1 MTVIERILI
10 GFAGANEKILS
21 TPECE
26 TEVPKYASL
35 GLMVLCT
42 GTLGMVSGG
51 YALFTIFNHV
61 YISALFGILWGV
73 FVGGIDRF
81 FVITARKKENN
92 DSSPQIKMAL
102 PRLVFAAFIGLII
115 SKPLELRIFQK
126 EIDLQ
131 LAKEKVENIKQVQSN
146 SSDYETIEELKQEKA
161 QLRQEEKRLRQ
172 QWSQAEKIAHS
183 EAEGISGTRKIGK
196 GPVYKEKR
204 EQADKLS
211 EQLEKKQI
219 EIQQIQSKID
229 QSQQKLNETLAIIN
243 QKEEQASTLLGQ
255 LQALHNL
262 AEEKPIVGQINLC
275 LTFLFVIVEIMPL
288 SLKLM
293 SKFGPYDKAIEKQ
306 EAETIFQLS
315 QEIES
320 TKNKIKEKMNNEQII
335 RNQLHKFIN
344 QQITSAIAK
353 ANHSPELELVIDNTV
368 KNIVERTEVEMM
380 KQVDNLPSMEQEIEE
395 QINKSQQEYMEDTV
409 KEIVKQKATE
419 SKIDDIFRQGLDNF
433 TDYFGNSN
441 NHKKNA

>member
-61 YISALFGILWGV
+61 YIAALFGILWGV

-81 FVITARKKENN
+81 FVITARQKENN
-92 DSSPQIKMAL
+92 DSSNQIKMAV

-131 LAKEKVENIKQVQSN
+131 LAKEKVENIKLVQSN

-161 QLRQEEKRLRQ
+161 QLRQEEKLLRQ

-183 EAEGISGTRKIGK
+183 EAEGISGTGKIGK

-211 EQLEKKQI
+211 ELLEKKQR
-219 EIQQIQSKID
+219 EIQEIQTKID
-229 QSQQKLNETLAIIN
+229 QSQLKLTETLDILN
-243 QKEEQASTLLGQ
+243 QKEEQASTLLAQ

-275 LTFLFVIVEIMPL
+275 FTLLFVIVEIMPL
-288 SLKLM
+288 SLTLM
-293 SKFGPYDKAIEKQ
+293 SKYGPYDKAIEKQ
-306 EAETIFQLS
+306 EAETIFQLN
-315 QEIES
+315 QEIEL
-320 TKNKIKEKMNNEQII
+320 TKSKIKEKMKNEQII
-335 RNQLHKFIN
+335 RNQLDKFIN

-353 ANHSPELELVIDNTV
+353 ANNSPELELAIDNAV
-368 KNIVERTEVEMM
+368 KNIVERTEV
-380 KQVDNLPSMEQEIEE
+380 
-395 QINKSQQEYMEDTV
+395 
-409 KEIVKQKATE
+409 
-419 SKIDDIFRQGLDNF
+419 
-433 TDYFGNSN
+433 
-441 NHKKNA
+441 